1 MSKFDRGVF
10 IFIGL
15 GIWALAMTQIF
26 KSEILQA
33 GYTAKTDM
41 IWFSSISG
49 KCPKGVDTHTNMYNM
64 RNEDQ
69 CNFLLT
75 VNLDDLKKYPDYFY

>member
-1 MSKFDRGVF
+1 MSKFDRC
-10 IFIGL
+10 IFISITI

-41 IWFSSISG
+41 I
-49 KCPKGVDTHTNMYNM
+49 
-64 RNEDQ
+64 
-69 CNFLLT
+69 
-75 VNLDDLKKYPDYFY
+75 

>member
-26 KSEILQA
+26 KPSILD
-33 GYTAKTDM
+33 AKPQPRECGTYNESM
-41 IWFSSISG
+41 VGITSYGSSAKNYEKLKVQWLNNIF
-49 KCPKGVDTHTNMYNM
+49 TMLALIEM
-64 RNEDQ
+64 R
-69 CNFLLT
+69 LR
-75 VNLDDLKKYPDYFY
+75 K